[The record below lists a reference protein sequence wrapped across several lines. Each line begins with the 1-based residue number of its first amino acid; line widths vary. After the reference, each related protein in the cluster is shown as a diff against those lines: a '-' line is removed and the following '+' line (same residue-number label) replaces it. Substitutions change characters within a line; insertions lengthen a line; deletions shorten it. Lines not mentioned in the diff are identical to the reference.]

1 MFCVA
6 CYYMPKYCASAH
18 SGSRLFSTVC
28 RDLFF
33 LQLVLELCRGDGVSN
48 LQMIQSQLDKIHTCS
63 VELSSNQE
71 MVGVFK
77 DNLELFHHQI

>member
-1 MFCVA
+1 MLLVITCLNIVLLLIVA
-6 CYYMPKYCASAH
+6 VVF
-18 SGSRLFSTVC
+18 FSTVC
-28 RDLFF
+28 RDLFFF

-48 LQMIQSQLDKIHTCS
+48 LQIIQSQLDKIHTCS

-77 DNLELFHHQI
+77 DNSELFHHQI

>member
-1 MFCVA
+1 MLLLIVA
-6 CYYMPKYCASAH
+6 VVFFPQYVVI
-18 SGSRLFSTVC
+18 F
-28 RDLFF
+28 FF

-77 DNLELFHHQI
+77 DNSELFHHQI

>member
-1 MFCVA
+1 
-6 CYYMPKYCASAH
+6 MPKYCASAH
-18 SGSRLFSTVC
+18 SGSRFFSTVC

-33 LQLVLELCRGDGVSN
+33 LQLVLELCQGDGVSN
-48 LQMIQSQLDKIHTCS
+48 LQMIQSQLDKVHTCS

-77 DNLELFHHQI
+77 DNSELFHHQI